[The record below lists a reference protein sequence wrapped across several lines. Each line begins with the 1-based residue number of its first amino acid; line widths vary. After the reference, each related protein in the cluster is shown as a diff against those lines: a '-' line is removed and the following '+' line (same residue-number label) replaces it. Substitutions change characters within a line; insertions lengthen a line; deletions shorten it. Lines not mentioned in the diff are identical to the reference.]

1 MGKDSP
7 ASQDPPMEAGE
18 SPLDTG
24 QTSAAAAS
32 LVVAPPAI
40 APEGDAEPEEEEH
53 GESSP
58 CSADVLP
65 KKRKGKSTRWNIPKH
80 ALTTLE
86 QVFTRDK
93 FPTVDTRNNLAT
105 ELKVTPRQV
114 QVWFQNKR
122 QRSLKPPVKAS
133 STEQQ
138 PPQQIL
144 STSARASPHPLCFC
158 PISPLVLVVSA
169 WQARP
174 HPGGPA
180 HSLGCLGF
188 GPVRTRLERV
198 LANAPVAQLPAASV
212 PKGMRGAPGAAA
224 PRGCACACVRESLH
238 GCCACLASN

>member
-1 MGKDSP
+1 
-7 ASQDPPMEAGE
+7 MEAGE

-138 PPQQIL
+138 PPQTPPGRRGYPTTQ
-144 STSARASPHPLCFC
+144 FC
-158 PISPLVLVVSA
+158 RRLNIS
-169 WQARP
+169 
-174 HPGGPA
+174 GGSNGRDEGDA
-180 HSLGCLGF
+180 T
-188 GPVRTRLERV
+188 TR
-198 LANAPVAQLPAASV
+198 
-212 PKGMRGAPGAAA
+212 
-224 PRGCACACVRESLH
+224 
-238 GCCACLASN
+238 